1 MNKLVMERLYK
12 FVEDKNIALKYI
24 DGLRDK
30 YDVKGFY
37 TNMNNKHCIL
47 LDKDLL
53 DNPDEHQ
60 QILAEECGHYSTT
73 MGDTVKDNA
82 CEHYLKVVED
92 AEYYAERWANFFIT
106 SPEDFNKALYECN
119 TQLEISDFLDIEL
132 EYVEKRLG
140 YLKISCPI
148 HTLTENLAVNLY
160 KLPEI
165 YKIDLTHIK
174 RVVFE

>member
-12 FVEDKNIALKYI
+12 FVKDRDIALKYI
-24 DGLRDK
+24 DGLKDK
-30 YDVKGFY
+30 Y
-37 TNMNNKHCIL
+37 
-47 LDKDLL
+47 
-53 DNPDEHQ
+53 
-60 QILAEECGHYSTT
+60 
-73 MGDTVKDNA
+73 
-82 CEHYLKVVED
+82 
-92 AEYYAERWANFFIT
+92 
-106 SPEDFNKALYECN
+106 EDFNKALYECN

-165 YKIDLTHIK
+165 YKIDLTHLK